1 MGKSF
6 LISALIH
13 GLLVGVL
20 FFAPGMRRTIHT
32 RDRIQPVYLV
42 EAGELPYEQVK
53 APKLSFKEH
62 KEEVTKEDATFVQ
75 RKIVLSSPPFHP
87 QDGSPP
93 IEVKSLKEKI
103 SERYQAESEEEK
115 EREASEEKIAKEK
128 SVEAE
133 VKRETS
139 LLLPSNFPY
148 NWYVEIL
155 RDRIYY
161 LWSPPS
167 KFSILQEAGAIFS
180 FRVLKD
186 GSIERIGLK
195 RSSKIEIL
203 DQSAHKAL
211 ESIKSLPPLP
221 SDWEQNHLDVTIR
234 FRVEG

>member
-62 KEEVTKEDATFVQ
+62 KEEVTFVR
-75 RKIVLSSPPFHP
+75 RKIELSSLPPL
-87 QDGSPP
+87 
-93 IEVKSLKEKI
+93 EVKNLKEKI
-103 SERYQAESEEEK
+103 SERYKAESEKEK
-115 EREASEEKIAKEK
+115 EREASEEKIAKAK

-148 NWYVEIL
+148 DWYVEIL

-167 KFSILQEAGAIFS
+167 KFSILQEADAIFS

-186 GSIERIGLK
+186 GSIERIRLK

-203 DQSAHKAL
+203 DQSARKAL

-221 SDWEQNHLDVTIR
+221 SDWKQDHLDVTIR